1 MGRRREE
8 KGLSVE
14 TPVSFQLDGAGTGA
28 GTWGGVGW
36 EGSCQHWMVG
46 TRVLHLS
53 QSAPPLPLTSCV
65 TLGNSH
71 HLSELRLPHL

>member
-1 MGRRREE
+1 MEGVEEWSEWEGGMEE
-8 KGLSVE
+8 KELSVE

-46 TRVLHLS
+46 TPESYIYLSQLHLS
-53 QSAPPLPLTSCV
+53 
-65 TLGNSH
+65 H
-71 HLSELRLPHL
+71 